1 MPACEHV
8 GNPFTMA
15 LTHVIDG
22 NGAFALRRLA
32 RRAAITGVGVQHRI
46 MRRHQK
52 RMGLFVVEHAIES
65 RQPFDACR
73 VTH

>member
-22 NGAFALRRLA
+22 NGAFALPRLA
-32 RRAAITGVGVQHRI
+32 RRLAAGKHALGGIGVAG
-46 MRRHQK
+46 K
-52 RMGLFVVEHAIES
+52 RTARGQMCIRDRS
-65 RQPFDACR
+65 SDA
-73 VTH
+73 